1 MIKFRIT
8 YFFFCLIFWSHA
20 QEQKSFSY
28 IDLNVYTG
36 NIARHNDNITHLIQE
51 HPNGLILG
59 WNKRVSGEKAWHQRY
74 NLPEFGVS
82 FSAQNFNNE
91 TLGNAYG
98 LHAHY
103 NFYFLKRRLMLRV
116 AQGVSYVTNPYDKY
130 ENPKNIAFGSHLLSG
145 TYLMLN
151 YTRPQ
156 LFGPVGIQA
165 GVTLLHLSNASI
177 KAPNTSINTV
187 ALNFGLTTA
196 LEGIAHAEKNK
207 PKAPIEID
215 SRIRYGFVFKTGI
228 NQSDVVG
235 SPQFPFYIFS
245 FFAEKQLNDKN
256 LVLLG
261 AEYFNSK
268 FLKEY
273 IYYQRV
279 AFPENQIS
287 SDLDYKRVGIYL
299 GHELL
304 FGRFSLQTQ
313 LGYYLYAPFDYEG
326 NVYNRIGMKHYITDR
341 WFVGVTL
348 KSHAAKAEALEFGIG
363 FRL

>member
-28 IDLNVYTG
+28 IDLNFYSG

-59 WNKRVSGEKAWHQRY
+59 WNKRVSGEEAWHQRY
-74 NLPEFGVS
+74 NYPEFGVS
-82 FSAQNFNNE
+82 FSAQNFNNK
-91 TLGNAYG
+91 TLGNGYG

-130 ENPKNIAFGSHLLSG
+130 ENPKNIAFGSHILSG

-165 GVTLLHLSNASI
+165 GITLLHLSNASI

-196 LEGIAHAEKNK
+196 LEEIAHTEKDS

-245 FFAEKQLNDKN
+245 LFAEKQLNDKN

-273 IYYQRV
+273 IYYQSV
-279 AFPENQIS
+279 AFLENQIS
-287 SDLDYKRVGIYL
+287 NDLDYKRVGIYL

-313 LGYYLYAPFDYEG
+313 LGYYVYAPFDYEG